1 LPESDLHLKL
11 KEDLKQ
17 AMRGGDKER
26 VGVLRLVLAGV
37 TNSEKERGTPAD
49 DAGVIAV
56 LAREVKRHKESIEA
70 FKKGDRQD
78 LVTKEEGELSIL
90 LEYLPKQMSRDEI
103 AEAARRAIE
112 EMGASGPRDKGK
124 VMGRLMAELK
134 GKAEG
139 QEVNAVVSELLA
151 AVSNE

>member
-11 KEDLKQ
+11 KEDLRQ

-37 TNSEKERGTPAD
+37 TNSEKECGAPTD
-49 DAGVIAV
+49 DAGVTAV

-78 LVTKEEGELSIL
+78 LVAKEEGELSIL

-103 AEAARRAIE
+103 TETARRAIE

>member
-151 AVSNE
+151 TVSNE